1 MATSGI
7 QLRFHPRLAPY
18 IRERS
23 WHPSQ
28 RLKDRAD
35 GSVVLTMDVCDD
47 YTLRS
52 WILSFGRGAR
62 VLAPAALVEWSSEE
76 LAEAGRQYGAGGQLP
91 AFADDMQ
98 PPLPFAFA
106 RLAGT

>member
-1 MATSGI
+1 MATSRI
-7 QLRFHPRLAPY
+7 QLRFHPRPAPY

-35 GSVVLTMDVCDD
+35 GSVVLTIDVCDD

-62 VLAPAALVEWSSEE
+62 VLAPAHLVEWVTEE
-76 LAEAGRQYGAGGQLP
+76 LAEAGRQYGEGGQLP
-91 AFADDMQ
+91 AFADDLQ

-106 RLAGT
+106 RLGGV

>member
-1 MATSGI
+1 LGAQGV
-7 QLRFHPRLAPY
+7 LV
-18 IRERS
+18 
-23 WHPSQ
+23 
-28 RLKDRAD
+28 KDRAD

-62 VLAPAALVEWSSEE
+62 VLAPAPLVEWVSEE
-76 LAEAGRQYGAGGQLP
+76 LAEAGQLP
-91 AFADDMQ
+91 AFVDDAQ

-106 RLAGT
+106 RLGADALE